1 MRIHDLFNRMS
12 HAVSKATGQPT
23 TFVVA
28 VLLVVVWAISGPL
41 FGFSETWQLVINT
54 GTTIITFLMVFVL
67 QSSQNRDGLAVQ
79 LKLDEL
85 ILATKAENSF
95 VGAERLTDD
104 EIRQLRELCNTQ
116 RVEAEHQLEAEGP
129 RRPPARAHEKGPV
142 SRPSSHSRRQKLK
155 AP

>member
-1 MRIHDLFNRMS
+1 
-12 HAVSKATGQPT
+12 
-23 TFVVA
+23 
-28 VLLVVVWAISGPL
+28 
-41 FGFSETWQLVINT
+41 VINT